1 MKTLIKDYNFLTI
14 SFILSTEELEKL
26 CLLRQ
31 EDYILEDDE
40 LQEICDSVEMF
51 DNDVS
56 LATATFGRTYYEIC
70 TTHGRHNLYL
80 IESTFDDENRPETI
94 GVFNISDEIGKLRT
108 YEALLNR
115 LQFLNYKRR

>member
-1 MKTLIKDYNFLTI
+1 MLQDDNFLTL
-14 SFILSTEELEKL
+14 SFFLSRKELKKL
-26 CLLRQ
+26 RLLRQ
-31 EDYILEDDE
+31 DDDKMDEDE

-56 LATATFGRTYYEIC
+56 LATATYGRTYYEIC

-94 GVFNISDEIGKLRT
+94 AIFNISDEIGKLHT